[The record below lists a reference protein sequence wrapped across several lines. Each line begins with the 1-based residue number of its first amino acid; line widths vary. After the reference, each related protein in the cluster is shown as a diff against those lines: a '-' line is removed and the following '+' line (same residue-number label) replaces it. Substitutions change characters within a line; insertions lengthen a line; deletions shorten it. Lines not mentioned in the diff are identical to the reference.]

1 MFLTLFLLVILLI
14 LYHQIRSF
22 RYFSSRSVPGP
33 HTSLFFGNLRQLWNC
48 QSISRQLQL
57 WTNKFGPIYGL
68 YEGARQRVWIVS
80 DVKFLEDVFIKQYS
94 HFTSRK
100 PIAIFLNPNEKY
112 PSLLNAKTEK
122 WKRQRKVMNTIFST
136 IKLKDLFPYM
146 NSCVTHFLF
155 KLSTTGSSD
164 INIYTFYKRLTFD
177 IICSCCYGLDTS
189 SEEYYQKVEEIF
201 AIDVTQS
208 LWVKL
213 TCLLGSTSFL
223 SQLIEKLYRSQDDFK
238 RFLNGKQNFFQ
249 FGEFPRYW
257 IREKVREIVD
267 LGIKSRDDDEKIDLV
282 HLLLKATDKNFTQCC
297 TKHSSFTLRLLPL
310 IFLDDI
316 VQADVYSLHY
326 SLDLWGPTDPDVF
339 YPDRHITQ
347 KSQSAFL
354 GFGLGPRQC
363 IGMRFAMS
371 IIKLTLIRLLKKYT
385 VVHSNKLEEN
395 WCLQDKRVITPQSCW
410 IRLEARQ

>member
-1 MFLTLFLLVILLI
+1 
-14 LYHQIRSF
+14 
-22 RYFSSRSVPGP
+22 
-33 HTSLFFGNLRQLWNC
+33 
-48 QSISRQLQL
+48 
-57 WTNKFGPIYGL
+57 
-68 YEGARQRVWIVS
+68 
-80 DVKFLEDVFIKQYS
+80 
-94 HFTSRK
+94 
-100 PIAIFLNPNEKY
+100 
-112 PSLLNAKTEK
+112 
-122 WKRQRKVMNTIFST
+122 
-136 IKLKDLFPYM
+136 M

-155 KLSTTGSSD
+155 KLSATGSSD
-164 INIYTFYKRLTFD
+164 INIYAFYKRLTFD
-177 IICSCCYGLDTS
+177 IICSCCYGLNS
-189 SEEYYQKVEEIF
+189 PSEEYYQKVEEVF

-208 LWVKL
+208 LWLKL

-223 SQLIEKLYRSQDDFK
+223 SQLIEKLYRLQDDFK

-267 LGIKSRDDDEKIDLV
+267 LGVESRDDVGKIDLV
-282 HLLLKATDKNFTQCC
+282 HLLLKATNKDGSISHGEILQNVSAFLIAGYEPTSATMAYSTYILATHPEEQLKLQMEIDSYEDEEEMSYDVVIKKFEYLDRFLREVLRMYPIAVQQLSRQCEQE
-297 TKHSSFTLRLLPL
+297 TVVRDEHGKEFK
-310 IFLDDI
+310 IGKDDI

-326 SLDLWGPTDPDVF
+326 STNLWGPTDPGIF

-347 KSQSAFL
+347 QSQCAFL

-371 IIKLTLIRLLKKYT
+371 ILKLTLIRLLKEYT

-395 WCLQDKRVITPQSCW
+395 WCLTDKRVITPQNCW